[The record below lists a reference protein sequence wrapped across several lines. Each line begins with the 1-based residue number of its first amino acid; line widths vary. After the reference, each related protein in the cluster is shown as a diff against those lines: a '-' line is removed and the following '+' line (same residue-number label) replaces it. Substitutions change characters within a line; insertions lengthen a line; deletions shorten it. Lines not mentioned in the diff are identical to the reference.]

1 MSSPDLEK
9 EIMEYAESFSEA
21 EWDYAEALAYLAH
34 ALCRGLSEDDEIRF
48 VRAGMERKR
57 AHPNPDPPAVEILNA
72 GLVEIGKPVI
82 TVKPATTK
90 KKTARGKLSGSG
102 V

>member
-1 MSSPDLEK
+1 MTDARK
-9 EIMEYAESFSEA
+9 EFLEYAKSFTEEEWEEA
-21 EWDYAEALAYLAH
+21 AATAWIAHILCGELTPDAE
-34 ALCRGLSEDDEIRF
+34 IKF
-48 VRAGMERKR
+48 VRAAMETLR
-57 AHPNPDPPAVEILNA
+57 ANPSATGGEMLNA
-72 GLVEIGKPVI
+72 GLVLLGKPLL

>member
-1 MSSPDLEK
+1 
-9 EIMEYAESFSEA
+9 MET
-21 EWDYAEALAYLAH
+21 L
-34 ALCRGLSEDDEIRF
+34 
-48 VRAGMERKR
+48 RA
-57 AHPNPDPPAVEILNA
+57 NPSATGGEMLNA
-72 GLVEIGKPVI
+72 GLVLLGKPLL